1 MRLNFFAAATA
12 GALLCA
18 FAPAAA
24 QSTKD
29 RVEMLEQAVAD
40 LQARA
45 PSAASSAVRIGQL
58 EQQIQTLTG
67 RIEQLSYELEQANAR
82 LDSMSAA
89 LAGDTLGAAEY
100 GQPGYQQGAGAPSG
114 PVRLGPGAQAPGAGD
129 PIADRIAETSGDE
142 SEVAL
147 PFDPN
152 EAFDY
157 ASSFLL
163 RGDYPRAQTAFEMYV
178 EAFPNHP
185 RTAEAQFRL
194 GEIYLATGANA
205 DAADTFIAH
214 IKRYPNDPRAAEAY
228 LKLGTAFSRLQK
240 NTEACQV
247 FKSMRGKFPNAAP
260 AVTQRVDIEMGRI
273 NCR

>member
-1 MRLNFFAAATA
+1 MRLSLFAAAVA
-12 GALLCA
+12 GAVLSLA
-18 FAPAAA
+18 APAAA

-45 PSAASSAVRIGQL
+45 PAAASSAVRIGQL

-67 RIEQLSYELEQANAR
+67 RIEQLSYELEQAKAR

-89 LAGDTLGAAEY
+89 LAGDTLGASEYAE
-100 GQPGYQQGAGAPSG
+100 PGYQPGAAPASG
-114 PVRLGPGAQAPGAGD
+114 PVRLGPGAETADAGD
-129 PIADRIAETSGDE
+129 PIAARIAETSGDE

-185 RTAEAQFRL
+185 RTPEAQFRL

-214 IKRYPNDPRAAEAY
+214 IKKYPNDPRAAEAY
-228 LKLGTAFSRLQK
+228 LKLGTAFARLQK

-260 AVTQRVDIEMGRI
+260 AVMQRADIEMGKI